1 MKRLAQYFV
10 RGLVITTPVALTLW
24 VCWWVVSSV
33 DNLLPLGF
41 PGSGILVT
49 VLVITLVG
57 ALASSLVTRGVLA
70 EVERLLEGVP
80 FVRLVY
86 NSTKDLI
93 NAFVGEKRRFN
104 RPVRVRLDDLGNVW
118 YLGFVTS
125 DALHHLGVP
134 GHVAVYLPWSYS
146 FAGRVVLVPADHV
159 QPLATD
165 STDMLAFIISGGV
178 TRTAEPTEKG

>member
-1 MKRLAQYFV
+1 MKRLAQYFIS
-10 RGLVITTPVALTLW
+10 GLVIATPVAFTVW
-24 VCWWVVSSV
+24 ACWWVVSRV
-33 DNLLPLGF
+33 DNLMPLGF

-49 VLVITLVG
+49 VLVITLIG
-57 ALASSLVTRGVLA
+57 ALASSLVARGLLA

-86 NSTKDLI
+86 SSTKDLI

-104 RPVRVRLDDLGNVW
+104 RPVRVRLDPQVDVW

-125 DALHHLGVP
+125 DALAHLGVP

-159 QPLATD
+159 QPLTT
-165 STDMLAFIISGGV
+165 SGTDMLAFIISGGV
-178 TRTAEPTEKG
+178 TRTAEPVEKP